1 MGNGGRSDSRGE
13 LRGSV
18 GVAVV
23 SKVRTPVIGVIRVA
37 LVAVAGVAIGVAEPV
52 LAQQSRPNVFFDCA
66 GPRCDRQYYRTE
78 IAWVNWVNDRNVADV
93 HVIMTSQGTGAG
105 GREYLMDFMGTD
117 EESPY
122 SDQHSYQSL
131 PTDTDREVL
140 DGVANTLA
148 LGLAVFANQS
158 GYRGLTSLVSLADA
172 QPQQAGGLVSQEEV
186 DDPWNL
192 WVFRLNGGAG
202 IDGESTRSN
211 TEVEGGFAAWRTTP
225 TWKFS
230 ISGGMAH
237 NRLRIELSEGT
248 FKDNR
253 TRWNLNSRLVYSLAE
268 HWSVGLIGSAGRFL
282 TYNLN
287 RRLAVTPTLEFSVF
301 PYEEATRRSLTFRYS
316 MARIYNEYTERTI
329 YDVTEETRWVE
340 SMELRLDQ
348 RQPWGSVGAGTSGS
362 LYLHDTDLR
371 RFSIWGG
378 ASIRIVRGFTVN
390 ISGNTSWVNDQVF
403 LSARGVTDEEALLR
417 LQRRPTDFDYGTEIS
432 FSYQFGS
439 IYNNV
444 VNNRIRPRR

>member
-1 MGNGGRSDSRGE
+1 MIERGLRATIMTLAAAGATLAGGS
-13 LRGSV
+13 
-18 GVAVV
+18 
-23 SKVRTPVIGVIRVA
+23 
-37 LVAVAGVAIGVAEPV
+37 AEP
-52 LAQQSRPNVFFDCA
+52 LRAQARPNVFFDCA
-66 GPRCDRQYYRTE
+66 GARCNRQYYRTE
-78 IAWVNWVNDRNVADV
+78 IAWVNWVNDKEVADV

-105 GREYLMDFMGTD
+105 GREYLMDFIGTD

-122 SDQHSYQSL
+122 SGQHSYQSL

-140 DGVANTLA
+140 DAVANTLA
-148 LGLAVFANQS
+148 LGLAMFANQT
-158 GYRGLTSLVSLADA
+158 GYRGLATVVPLVAEQPDEFQGMVSADE
-172 QPQQAGGLVSQEEV
+172 VS
-186 DDPWNL
+186 DPWNL
-192 WVFRLNGGAG
+192 WVFRVNGGAS

-211 TEVEGGFAAWRTTP
+211 TEIEGGFAAWRTAP
-225 TWKFS
+225 DWKFS

-237 NRLRIELSEGT
+237 NRLRIELSEGLFT
-248 FKDNR
+248 DNR
-253 TRWNLNSRLVYSLAE
+253 TRWNLDTRLVYSLAE
-268 HWSVGLIGSAGRFL
+268 HWSVGVMGSAGRFL

-301 PYEEATRRSLTFRYS
+301 PYEEATRRSFTFRYS

-329 YDVTEETRWVE
+329 YDVTQESRWVE

-348 RQPWGSVGAGTSGS
+348 RQPWGSIGSGASGS
-362 LYLHDTDLR
+362 LYLHNTDLR

-390 ISGNTSWVNDQVF
+390 ISGNASWVNDQVF

-417 LQRRPTDFDYGTEIS
+417 LQRRPTDFDYGSEVS

>member
-1 MGNGGRSDSRGE
+1 MRPAHVRGRKRVRE
-13 LRGSV
+13 
-18 GVAVV
+18 AV
-23 SKVRTPVIGVIRVA
+23 IIA
-37 LVAVAGVAIGVAEPV
+37 LAATAALTGPSPEP
-52 LAQQSRPNVFFDCA
+52 LQAQQSRPNVFFDCN

-78 IAWVNWVNDRNVADV
+78 IGWVNWVNDRNVADV

-117 EESPY
+117 DESPY
-122 SDQHSYQSL
+122 TDEQTYQSL

-140 DGVANTLA
+140 DGVSNTLA

-158 GYRGLTSLVSLADA
+158 GYRGLASVLPLATEQPEQVEGMVAANEVS
-172 QPQQAGGLVSQEEV
+172 
-186 DDPWNL
+186 DPWNL
-192 WVFRLNGGAG
+192 WVFRLNGGASV
-202 IDGESTRSN
+202 DGESSRSN
-211 TEVEGGFAAWRTTP
+211 TEFEGRFSAWRTAP
-225 TWKFS
+225 VWKFS
-230 ISGGMAH
+230 VSGGMAH
-237 NRLRIELSEGT
+237 NRLRIDLSDGE
-248 FKDNR
+248 FRDNR
-253 TRWNLNSRLVYSLAE
+253 TRWNVDTRLVYSLAE
-268 HWSVGLIGSAGRFL
+268 HWSVGVMGSAGRFL

-287 RRLAVTPTLEFSVF
+287 RRFAVTPTLEFSVF
-301 PYEEATRRSLTFRYS
+301 PYEEATRRSFTFRYS

-329 YDVTEETRWVE
+329 YDVTQETRWVE

-348 RQPWGSVGAGTSGS
+348 RQTWGSVGAGASGS
-362 LYLHDTDLR
+362 LYLHNTDLR

-390 ISGNTSWVNDQVF
+390 ISGNASWVNDQIF
-403 LSARGVTDEEALLR
+403 LSARGATDEEALLR
-417 LQRRPTDFDYGTEIS
+417 LQQRPTDFDYGTEIG